1 VAALRVVR
9 PIQQAGLNYISGKSG
24 DHIDIQLV
32 SEADVVLIQREF
44 PLFWEEYLQ
53 ILSLARAQSKAVIYE
68 LDDLLFE
75 IPDVHPDQAIDFYTP
90 AILPIFHALASADL
104 VTTATPELAEHLGRF
119 NPNIHVLPNYLD
131 DTLWKIQSRTAKP
144 ERSTV
149 VIGYMGSDTHLPD
162 FESIAPLLLKI
173 AYQFGENIRFRFWG
187 CKPPEILQHLS
198 QTEWLPLQIF
208 DYPQFAEYFTR
219 QEVDILIAPLL
230 DSPFNRCKSAVKLL
244 EYSTSGAPVIC
255 SRIPA
260 YERLVNPGENGF
272 LASTP
277 GEWEACLVRLIEDP
291 DLRQR
296 MGNQLQGIVG
306 ANWLLSRHASEW
318 MEAFLRARFL
328 TQRGDV
334 QDRAEMI
341 RIYQNAASP
350 TLMMYHRQ
358 RQQIMQLQGRLEA
371 LQNQLDEIHG
381 SKAWAMVRGLR
392 RLRLALFPPG
402 SIQERWLQHL
412 FLVQKSGLK
421 NNSTKFR

>member
-1 VAALRVVR
+1 
-9 PIQQAGLNYISGKSG
+9 
-24 DHIDIQLV
+24 
-32 SEADVVLIQREF
+32 
-44 PLFWEEYLQ
+44 
-53 ILSLARAQSKAVIYE
+53 
-68 LDDLLFE
+68 
-75 IPDVHPDQAIDFYTP
+75 
-90 AILPIFHALASADL
+90 
-104 VTTATPELAEHLGRF
+104 
-119 NPNIHVLPNYLD
+119 
-131 DTLWKIQSRTAKP
+131 
-144 ERSTV
+144 
-149 VIGYMGSDTHLPD
+149 
-162 FESIAPLLLKI
+162 
-173 AYQFGENIRFRFWG
+173 
-187 CKPPEILQHLS
+187 
-198 QTEWLPLQIF
+198 
-208 DYPQFAEYFTR
+208 
-219 QEVDILIAPLL
+219 
-230 DSPFNRCKSAVKLL
+230 
-244 EYSTSGAPVIC
+244 
-255 SRIPA
+255 
-260 YERLVNPGENGF
+260 
-272 LASTP
+272 
-277 GEWEACLVRLIEDP
+277 
-291 DLRQR
+291 